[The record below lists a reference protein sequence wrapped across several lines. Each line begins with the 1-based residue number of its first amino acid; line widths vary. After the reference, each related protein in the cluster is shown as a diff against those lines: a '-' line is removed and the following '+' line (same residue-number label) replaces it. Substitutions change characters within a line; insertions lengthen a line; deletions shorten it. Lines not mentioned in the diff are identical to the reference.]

1 MDLVVEVVWVVVV
14 GVVMVAIK
22 KYLLLIINGN
32 MEIKLSSLGSG
43 RLGRRLSSVGC
54 IIQTGAIIIV
64 TTIINIIND
73 LYLFIRNLGR

>member
-1 MDLVVEVVWVVVV
+1 MVAVVVVVVV

-32 MEIKLSSLGSG
+32 IKIKLSSRGSG

-73 LYLFIRNLGR
+73 LYLFIRNLG